1 VPSVVPEPIA
11 RQPWGMLIPLF
22 ALVGFGAAVLFS
34 AAGGSMEP
42 FASSHLLR
50 FGVFL
55 VMALVIAAF
64 PRELVRFLTYPAYLV
79 VLALL
84 IAVEISGQVGGG
96 SQRWLNLGFMVLQPS
111 ELMKPVIVVTLAHF
125 YSILPVGLVTG
136 WRAVLIPAG
145 LIGAPVAFVLLQPDL
160 GTSLAIAFGGAV
172 VMLLAGLPLRWF
184 IGAAAAAA
192 AAAPLAFFFGLQ
204 EYQQRRVLTMFDPEA
219 DPLGAGYHI
228 AQSKIAI
235 GSGGLFG
242 KGFNEGSQSHLQ
254 YLPEPHTDFVFATM
268 AEEWGLVGGL
278 FVIGVFS
285 LILRWGMQVARASQD
300 RFAQL
305 LAGGMVA
312 TIFFYVA
319 VNLLMVM
326 GFAPVV
332 GIPLPFMSHGG
343 SSMLT
348 NMICIG
354 ALMMVDRWNRKA
366 PRGGLGAGF
375 GGGPSGG
382 YSGGLAA

>member
-1 VPSVVPEPIA
+1 MSAGIIPEPIA

-22 ALVGFGAAVLFS
+22 LLVAFGAAVLYS

-42 FASSHLLR
+42 YASSHLIR

-55 VMALVIAAF
+55 AMASVITVM
-64 PRELVRFLTYPAYLV
+64 PREFVKFMAYPAYVV
-79 VLALL
+79 VLLML
-84 IAVEISGQVGGG
+84 IGVEIIGQVGGG
-96 SQRWLNLGFMVLQPS
+96 SQRWLDLGFMVLQPS
-111 ELMKPVIVVTLAHF
+111 ELMKPVVVVVLAHYF
-125 YSILPVGLVTG
+125 AALPVGLITS
-136 WRAVLIPAG
+136 WRALVVPGVLIG
-145 LIGAPVAFVLLQPDL
+145 LPVAFVLLQPDL
-160 GTSLAIAFGGAV
+160 GTSLAIIFGGGI

-184 IGAAAAAA
+184 VLAGITGA
-192 AAAPLAFFFGLQ
+192 AAAPLVFFFGLQ
-204 EYQQRRVLTMFDPEA
+204 DYQQRRILTMFDPEA
-219 DPLGAGYHI
+219 DALGAGYHI

-242 KGFNEGSQSHLQ
+242 KGFNNGSQSHLQ

-278 FVIGVFS
+278 FVIAVFS
-285 LILRWGMQVARASQD
+285 IILRWGLRVARESRD
-300 RFAQL
+300 RFSSL
-305 LAGGMVA
+305 LATGMVA
-312 TIFFYVA
+312 TIFFYIA

-326 GFAPVV
+326 GLAPVV

-354 ALMMVDRWNRKA
+354 ALMMVNRWNRDA
-366 PRGGLGAGF
+366 PRGGLAG
-375 GGGPSGG
+375 
-382 YSGGLAA
+382 